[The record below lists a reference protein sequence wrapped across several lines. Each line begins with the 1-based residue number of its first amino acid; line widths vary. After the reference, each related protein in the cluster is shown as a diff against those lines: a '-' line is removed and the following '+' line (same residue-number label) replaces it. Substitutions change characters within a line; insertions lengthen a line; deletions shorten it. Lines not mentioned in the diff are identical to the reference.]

1 MFDAAKLLP
10 AKKLTMNDE
19 MIMHE
24 IIANQV
30 SISEQEDAYAAL
42 EAKYNNVEET
52 VEQDLQRVQN
62 DRVYE
67 DFEEQDMLTDQ
78 LDGVEDMIGDAP
90 EFVEEFEDNVIEEN
104 YIEEE
109 DFDGWGS
116 IDDNPYYND
125 NLDMDQQSLEFWDN
139 L

>member
-1 MFDAAKLLP
+1 MEK
-10 AKKLTMNDE
+10 KKLTMNDE

-125 NLDMDQQSLEFWDN
+125 YLDMDQQSLEFWDN